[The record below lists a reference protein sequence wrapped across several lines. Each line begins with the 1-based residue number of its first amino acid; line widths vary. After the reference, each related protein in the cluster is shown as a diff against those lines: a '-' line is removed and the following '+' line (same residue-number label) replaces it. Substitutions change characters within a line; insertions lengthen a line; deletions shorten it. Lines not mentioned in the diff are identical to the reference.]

1 VQTAI
6 DCPIPASTK
15 WEIYVRD
22 RLTSPT
28 LSRSLVASWAR
39 LQLLQLAHQLV
50 RQFQATAKYKALAE
64 LWEAQQA
71 VKQEM
76 RGTWPARLLRYS
88 IPTPTTPR
96 AITYLIQRR
105 AEALSASSKGK
116 LGSQLA
122 AQKAKTQSQTL
133 SSASQVE
140 RDTRDADSAAEA
152 RQWN

>member
-1 VQTAI
+1 MGNI
-6 DCPIPASTK
+6 C
-15 WEIYVRD
+15 
-22 RLTSPT
+22 
-28 LSRSLVASWAR
+28 SRSANQPDDHFSQPGRVLGSSAAPADRPPRASVPGNRKIQGAGRTLGGPAGGETENAR
-39 LQLLQLAHQLV
+39 N
-50 RQFQATAKYKALAE
+50 KAG
-64 LWEAQQA
+64 EAAQ
-71 VKQEM
+71 VFDPDPN
-76 RGTWPARLLRYS
+76 TY
-88 IPTPTTPR
+88 R